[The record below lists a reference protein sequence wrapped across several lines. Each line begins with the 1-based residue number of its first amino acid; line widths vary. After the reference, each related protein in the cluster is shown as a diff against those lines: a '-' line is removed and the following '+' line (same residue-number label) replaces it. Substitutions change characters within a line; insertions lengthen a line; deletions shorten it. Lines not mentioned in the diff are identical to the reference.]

1 MSSEIL
7 RRIQEAEAQAEEIR
21 QEAVRNA
28 RDIVKGVETAI
39 TADAREAQKE
49 LREKVQVVLSDAR
62 AATED
67 EIRTL
72 EVRRAA
78 EREELRRAAKER
90 VHLAA
95 DAIFERII
103 G

>member
-1 MSSEIL
+1 MSAEIL
-7 RRIQEAEAQAEEIR
+7 KRIQEAEGQADQIR
-21 QEAVRNA
+21 QEAAHDA
-28 RDIVKGVETAI
+28 RDIVKGVESAI
-39 TADAREAQKE
+39 SAQTRDAQKE
-49 LREKVQVVLSDAR
+49 LRDKVQTVLSDAR

-78 EREELRRAAKER
+78 EREELRKAAKER
-90 VHLAA
+90 VKAA
-95 DAIFERII
+95 GEAIFERIV

>member
-7 RRIQEAEAQAEEIR
+7 RHIQEAEEKAEQIR
-21 QEAVRNA
+21 QEAAREA
-28 RDIVKGVETAI
+28 RDIVKGVESALS
-39 TADAREAQKE
+39 AQAREAQKE
-49 LREKVQVVLSDAR
+49 LRDKVQGVLADAR

-72 EVRRAA
+72 EVRRTA
-78 EREELRRAAKER
+78 EREEIRRAARER
-90 VHLAA
+90 VKKAG
-95 DAIFERII
+95 DAIFERIV

>member
-7 RRIQEAEAQAEEIR
+7 RRIQEAEEQADLIH
-21 QEAVRNA
+21 QEAARDA

-39 TADAREAQKE
+39 SAQARDAQKE
-49 LREKVQVVLSDAR
+49 LRDKVLTVLADAR

-90 VHLAA
+90 VKAA
-95 DAIFERII
+95 CDAIFERIV

>member
-7 RRIQEAEAQAEEIR
+7 GRIQEAEKQAEAIR
-21 QEAVRNA
+21 QEAVRDA
-28 RDIVKGVETAI
+28 RDIVKGVEAAI
-39 TADAREAQKE
+39 LSEKRDAQKE
-49 LREKVQVVLSDAR
+49 LREKVQCILSDAR

-72 EVRRAA
+72 EVRRGA
-78 EREELRRAAKER
+78 EREELKRAAKER
-90 VHLAA
+90 VEAA
-95 DAIFERII
+95 GNAIFERIV